1 MWKHLN
7 RKRKSK
13 PLKAHNMMARKIK
26 KSIILLNSFSER
38 VCVFDGMRVLDESNN
53 DGSAVQKAIVEDN
66 KGSLATTSITFLLV
80 SVLGVN
86 VYSILFHGWVTM
98 VTRPRRFLGE
108 WFVQGNISED
118 VYLCECMIKCRAN
131 IEYVEPVLFYRLQ
144 LYISTLHRLI
154 LTS

>member
-13 PLKAHNMMARKIK
+13 RLKAHNMARKRK
-26 KSIILLNSFSER
+26 KSIILLNSFSEYA
-38 VCVFDGMRVLDESNN
+38 CVFDGVWVLDESNN
-53 DGSAVQKAIVEDN
+53 DGSAVQKAIVDDN

-98 VTRPRRFLGE
+98 VTRQRRFLGE

-118 VYLCECMIKCRAN
+118 VYLCECMLKCMAN
-131 IEYVEPVLFYRLQ
+131 IEYVEPSVVFTCSN
-144 LYISTLHRLI
+144 YISQHR
-154 LTS
+154 TD